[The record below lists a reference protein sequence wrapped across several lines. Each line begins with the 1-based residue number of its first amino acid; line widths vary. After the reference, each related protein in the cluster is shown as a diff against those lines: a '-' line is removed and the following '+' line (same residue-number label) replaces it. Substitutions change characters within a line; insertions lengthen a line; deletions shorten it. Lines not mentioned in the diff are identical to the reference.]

1 MSAAG
6 EKDVSLDAEER
17 ARRAEAAL
25 EEALAERNRL
35 WEELHTRASQEREL
49 NYLRSA
55 YYTLVHSKSWRITAP
70 LRGIAWFGRSLPDM
84 AQRLRRY
91 IAARP
96 RHEA

>member
-1 MSAAG
+1 MNARSRKNA
-6 EKDVSLDAEER
+6 SLDAEER

-35 WEELHTRASQEREL
+35 WEELHTRVSQENEL
-49 NYLRSA
+49 KYLRSA

-70 LRGIAWFGRSLPDM
+70 LRGVVWFGRSLPDM
-84 AQRLRRY
+84 VRRLRRY

>member
-1 MSAAG
+1 MSTPSRKG
-6 EKDVSLDAEER
+6 VPPDAEER

-25 EEALAERNRL
+25 DEALAERNRL
-35 WEELHTRASQEREL
+35 WDELHTRVSQEREL
-49 NYLRSA
+49 KHLRSA

-70 LRGIAWFGRSLPDM
+70 LRGLVWFGRSLPDM
-84 AQRLRRY
+84 ARRLRRY